1 MVKGGGGAAAS
12 SSPSSAPAAAAAAAA
27 AMDASVSRSQQSQG
41 PGPGQ
46 PPAQQ
51 GEAAAG
57 STSKAAR
64 DAWYTFDEA
73 KLEEVM
79 SAKAWIQ
86 E

>member
-12 SSPSSAPAAAAAAAA
+12 SSSSSSAAAAAAAAA
-27 AMDASVSRSQQSQG
+27 AMDAPSSFSGLHRSTHALQDNDG
-41 PGPGQ
+41 TMG
-46 PPAQQ
+46 A
-51 GEAAAG
+51 
-57 STSKAAR
+57 STSNAAR

-79 SAKAWIQ
+79 SSKPWLQ